1 MLVAN
6 VGFSS
11 MKEDDGLCCCCC
23 CCCFRNCFPFPF
35 PLSNAFL
42 NVDAEGVKTFF
53 FSSFL
58 FVLFFV
64 EEDGVDGVDVVGVD
78 AVGVDVLVEVGVDVL
93 VDVGV
98 EMGGDVLVDALD
110 VSALDV

>member
-1 MLVAN
+1 MFVAN

-11 MKEDDGLCCCCC
+11 MKDDDGLCCCCC
-23 CCCFRNCFPFPF
+23 CFRNCFPF

-53 FSSFL
+53 SSFL

-64 EEDGVDGVDVVGVD
+64 DEDEGVDGVDGVVGVDVVGVD
-78 AVGVDVLVEVGVDVL
+78 VLVDVGVDVL

-98 EMGGDVLVDALD
+98 EMGVDVLVDALD